1 MALQLPTFKRI
12 GFDEANPMLVGME
25 RGQKLGQNFASF
37 PQELKAKI
45 LANKIAEAQAKYAE
59 PMAAAGLKTAQQHNQ
74 FDPSIWQS
82 EIGLRGSQSGK
93 LNTET
98 KMNQLK
104 MDYLAKTLRA
114 AQGSGG
120 GGYGGGAP
128 SMGQGGSSAMGSAG
142 YGGQEQPGMGGGGQM
157 QDDGESGGQMQGGGF
172 GGNMN
177 QQQQQQGQS
186 VYGIQTPRPS
196 PDDIA
201 NQMLLGI
208 DTFGPRRE
216 NAKLQQEDQY
226 KQYQETIA
234 NSIKAANGAT
244 AFNQAL
250 GQFNNAMD
258 RSTYKGALLGNLP
271 SSGITTGG
279 MGNVSAEQQADR
291 AAMNMLPAAIET
303 LKDSMGQARFSNLD
317 MGMAAKMKFDRTMT
331 DDARKLQTQW
341 IGAVHHR
348 MQEKSKFLS
357 VVSNPQ
363 SGLTKNQ
370 SEQLWQ
376 SYQEDL
382 PLISGDINGKDAKV
396 KNSNL
401 DKWWFYTTPKAI
413 DSLKKTGSYHISK
426 AELDTIPMR
435 LPDNRV
441 VPIKKSKFSSAFK
454 DGARPL

>member
-1 MALQLPTFKRI
+1 
-12 GFDEANPMLVGME
+12 MLVGLE
-25 RGQKLGQNFASF
+25 RGQKLGQGFAKF
-37 PQELKAKI
+37 PLEMQQMI
-45 LANKIAEAQAKYAE
+45 LANKIKEAEAKYAE
-59 PMAAAGLKTAQQHNQ
+59 PNAAAALKTAQQHNQ
-74 FDPSIWQS
+74 YDPRVWES
-82 EIGLRGSQSGK
+82 EIGLRGATSGK
-93 LNTET
+93 LSTET

-104 MDYLAKTLRA
+104 MDYLAKTLRGNQGA
-114 AQGSGG
+114 AQGG

-128 SMGQGGSSAMGSAG
+128 SGGGGGYPSGGQAG
-142 YGGQEQPGMGGGGQM
+142 YGGAEQPGMGGGGQM
-157 QDDGESGGQMQGGGF
+157 QEGGNQQSAAGGGY
-172 GGNMN
+172 GGSMN
-177 QQQQQQGQS
+177 QPPQQQQS

-244 AFNQAL
+244 VFNQAL

-258 RSTYKGALLGNLP
+258 RSKYKGSVLGGFP
-271 SSGITTGG
+271 TSGLTTAGL
-279 MGNVSAEQQADR
+279 GNVSPEQQADR

-317 MGMAAKMKFDRTMT
+317 MGMAAKMKFDRTM
-331 DDARKLQTQW
+331 DDDTRRLQTQW

-382 PLISGDINGKDAKV
+382 PLISGDIDGKDAKV

-413 DSLKKTGSYHISK
+413 ESLQRTGSYHISK

-441 VPIKKSKFSSAFK
+441 VPIKKSMFANAFK
-454 DGARPL
+454 NGARPL

>member
-1 MALQLPTFKRI
+1 
-12 GFDEANPMLVGME
+12 
-25 RGQKLGQNFASF
+25 
-37 PQELKAKI
+37 
-45 LANKIAEAQAKYAE
+45 
-59 PMAAAGLKTAQQHNQ
+59 MAAAGLKTAQQHNE
-74 FDPSIWQS
+74 FDPRIWQS

-93 LNTET
+93 MNTET

-104 MDYLAKTLRA
+104 MDYLAKTLRGN
-114 AQGSGG
+114 QGSGG
-120 GGYGGGAP
+120 GGFGGGAP
-128 SMGQGGSSAMGSAG
+128 SG
-142 YGGQEQPGMGGGGQM
+142 YGGGEQS
-157 QDDGESGGQMQGGGF
+157 DQMQGGNESAGGMQGGGGGGY

-177 QQQQQQGQS
+177 PQQQQQGQS

-208 DTFGPRRE
+208 DTFSPRRE

-226 KQYQETIA
+226 KQYQEDLA

-244 AFNQAL
+244 SFNQAL
-250 GQFNNAMD
+250 AQFNNAMD
-258 RSTYKGALLGNLP
+258 RSTYRGSALGHFP
-271 SSGITTGG
+271 SSGLTTAG
-279 MGNVSAEQQADR
+279 MGNVSPEQQADR

-413 DSLKKTGSYHISK
+413 ESLKKTGSYHISK

-441 VPIKKSKFSSAFK
+441 VPIKKSMFSNAFK
-454 DGARPL
+454 NGARPL